1 VKLFALIPSLAL
13 LVSACLPGA
22 RQSAPVSGEIVVFA
36 ASSLTDAFQD
46 MAYTFEQA
54 NPTARLTFNFGASS
68 QLAAQLGQGAIA
80 DVFASADT
88 LQMDNARKSA
98 ALAAPEH
105 IFASNHL
112 VLITPKDNPAHIN
125 SLKDLATPGVKF
137 VTAQPG
143 VPIGAYTAEMCDKAA
158 ADPSYG
164 SDFKSKV
171 ESNTV
176 SEEGDVRQVVSKVQ
190 LGAADAAIVYMTD
203 ATPHVRT
210 RLNVVQLPD
219 SVQIVAS
226 YPIAVARGH
235 NPSGGEAFVAYVLG
249 PNGQAIL
256 KKWGFLTQLSSSGS

>member
-1 VKLFALIPSLAL
+1 VKLIALIPSLAL
-13 LVSACLPGA
+13 LAGACLSGP
-22 RQSAPVSGEIVVFA
+22 RQAALASGEIVVFA

-54 NPTARLTFNFGASS
+54 NPTAKLTFNFGASS

-88 LQMDNARKSA
+88 LQMDSARESG
-98 ALAAPEH
+98 ALAAPDH
-105 IFASNHL
+105 IFAGNRL

-125 SLKDLATPGVKF
+125 GVKDLANPGVKI

-143 VPIGAYTAEMCDKAA
+143 VPISDYTAQMCDKAA

-164 SDFKSKV
+164 ADFKSRMQA
-171 ESNTV
+171 NTV
-176 SEEGDVRQVVSKVQ
+176 SEEEDVQQVVSKVQ
-190 LGAADAAIVYMTD
+190 LGTADAAIVYMTD
-203 ATPHVRT
+203 ATPRTHT
-210 RLNVVQLPD
+210 RLNVIQLPD

-226 YPIAVARGH
+226 YPIAVARGY

-249 PNGQAIL
+249 PNGQATL
-256 KKWGFLTQLSSSGS
+256 KKWGFLTQLSSGGD